1 MAVELLKEHM
11 ARWLKPLTGGK
22 PQVALAPH
30 GRMDRTGPYVETS
43 AGPDSALA
51 EFRLLSSEASRAA
64 LLPAFSVLM
73 GLVGFL
79 RNQPMTL
86 TAARELFCGHC

>member
-1 MAVELLKEHM
+1 MAEWTEL
-11 ARWLKPLTGGK
+11 
-22 PQVALAPH
+22 
-30 GRMDRTGPYVETS
+30 GPYVEMS

-51 EFRLLSSEASRAA
+51 EFRLFSSEARRAA